1 MLHRFLEAI
10 QAGEVQSLL
19 EIARTMDISPDMV
32 LQIAKELT
40 NKGYLQEIG
49 TDCNVPQKG
58 CSDCPANSAC
68 QVIVRHWF
76 LTEKGRTAVS
86 NISMTK

>member
-1 MLHRFLEAI
+1 MLHRFLETI
-10 QAGEVQSLL
+10 QAGEVQSLM
-19 EIARTMDISPDMV
+19 EIARKLDISPDMV
-32 LQIAKELT
+32 LKMAQELT

-49 TDCNVPQKG
+49 ADCTEPQKG
-58 CSDCPANSAC
+58 CSDCPVNSGC

-86 NISMTK
+86 SISMTK